1 MTVLAAE
8 PTDGDI
14 PPGVL
19 ERGKSLSR
27 RMGRCMGAS
36 MFSILETHSCLRKN
50 ENMPP
55 RVSRREVGDISVSSF
70 ETAFLQISSY
80 SISSS
85 VLVPIFSLLEVF
97 IISSIFIRHL
107 CAYSQE

>member
-8 PTDGDI
+8 PTDGDV

-27 RMGRCMGAS
+27 RMGRFVGAS
-36 MFSILETHSCLRKN
+36 MFSILETHSCLRRN

-55 RVSRREVGDISVSSF
+55 CVSRREVGDISLHSKLLF
-70 ETAFLQISSY
+70 CTFF
-80 SISSS
+80 
-85 VLVPIFSLLEVF
+85 PIASAPLF
-97 IISSIFIRHL
+97 
-107 CAYSQE
+107 